1 MPALSGF
8 SKSSRVRFRPYEHP
22 KGGDEEI
29 HSSAAT
35 LKARFKEER
44 VFDQIERSSRCP
56 EKGQSQMPRI
66 DLEIL
71 RRFINGSKIEGEEA
85 SIRTSHVS
93 KTIAE
98 DIGEGDSAAGGYSSA
113 PADFRN
119 QLDVGV
125 CTCVGEEK
133 CVLCCTEFD
142 LAAIPQSPVIERQ
155 HLAKKPNDVNLFYVT
170 MPLDLA
176 LRLGFITEEA
186 LDSE

>member
-8 SKSSRVRFRPYEHP
+8 SKSSRVRFRPYDRP
-22 KGGDEEI
+22 KRGHKEIPPSAHEE
-29 HSSAAT
+29 
-35 LKARFKEER
+35 
-44 VFDQIERSSRCP
+44 QILA
-56 EKGQSQMPRI
+56 K
-66 DLEIL
+66 D
-71 RRFINGSKIEGEEA
+71 
-85 SIRTSHVS
+85 V
-93 KTIAE
+93 
-98 DIGEGDSAAGGYSSA
+98 GEGDSVAGIRSSA

-142 LAAIPQSPVIERQ
+142 LAAIPKSPGIERQ